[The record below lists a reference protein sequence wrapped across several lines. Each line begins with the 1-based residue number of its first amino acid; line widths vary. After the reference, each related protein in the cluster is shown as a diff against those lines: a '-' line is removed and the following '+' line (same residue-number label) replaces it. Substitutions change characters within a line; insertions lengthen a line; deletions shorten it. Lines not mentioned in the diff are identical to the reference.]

1 MARVVENCPAGH
13 EIYLAQA
20 EDLDMDNNRRIT
32 YSLSL
37 NPHELSDHL
46 AIAELIY
53 LARPLMKE

>member
-20 EDLDMDNNRRIT
+20 EDLDMDNNKRIT

-46 AIAELIY
+46 AITELIY

>member
-1 MARVVENCPAGH
+1 MVENCPAGH

-20 EDLDMDNNRRIT
+20 EDLDMDNNKRIT

-46 AIAELIY
+46 AITELIY